1 MNKQESI
8 NKFLTEKFLGR
19 CWHEQEDASF
29 WVNGEEYQYYRCKF
43 CQKDVRDWGKDKL
56 NLFTPEGFFIL
67 WGKAQKEDWWAYC
80 NGRLIG
86 KWAELKVNTSFIDY
100 VINPLTFPI
109 LLAEFLGWKEGE

>member
-1 MNKQESI
+1 MTKQESI

-56 NLFTPEGFFIL
+56 NLFTPEGFFLL
-67 WGKAQKEDWWAYC
+67 WEKVQKGKPDFKHFVIRHKGLE
-80 NGRLIG
+80 
-86 KWAELKVNTSFIDY
+86 F
-100 VINPLTFPI
+100 INPLTFPI